1 MADNKS
7 DSKTKFWAVSGII
20 ILALIMAL
28 TIGYMDSFQTLE
40 LRLIDLRFTLRGPE
54 EIEDSPIVIIAIDD
68 QSDESTSH
76 RWPWPRSYFAHV
88 IENLEEAGV
97 AAIGVDVIFDQA
109 DKYGAEYD
117 DEFARVLRKY
127 DNIVLAGKI
136 LKTFERNKTYS
147 TIIPPYEKFIE
158 NAGWGLVALEAD
170 IDGFY
175 RSYLFGQ
182 MYNDSLYPSF
192 AAEVLKKYF
201 PELKNST
208 VSDDD
213 NYFYLGEDLKIPKN
227 NPLSMLINFKGP
239 AFSIQYYPFDNILDD
254 EDFDLL
260 EDYDL
265 DIFDD
270 PGDADLGLP
279 PGLKYSG
286 KLKGKIV
293 LIGATMQE
301 LHDNF
306 PTPFLEFRSVEG
318 DLIKAEMP
326 GVEIHANAL
335 LTILQNNYL
344 KQLPGKFN
352 FLILLVLALGTFLIT
367 RYLHTGLAT
376 FSAILLALLYF
387 IVSIVLFVY
396 NNMLLEIA
404 TPLLVVL
411 FSFIGHTLY
420 QYLMTQKEKRVLRGA
435 FAYYVPE
442 KVVQDIINNP
452 EKLSLGGEEREI
464 TVIFTDVEG
473 FTSISEN
480 LSPREL
486 VLLLNEYLTAMTDI
500 VLKNDGIID
509 KYEGDAIMA
518 EFGMP
523 VFYPDHAKHAC
534 ETALEMQEELKRL
547 RLKWKK
553 EGKPQLKARVGVN
566 TGEVIVGNMGSNTV
580 FDYTVMGDHV
590 NLGSRLEGAN
600 KFYKTFI
607 MISEFTYSRVKNDFY
622 TRPLDLIKVKGKSKP
637 IAVYELIARKSEA
650 LPQFYLDFLSIYNKG
665 IDAYKN
671 QRWDEGIDLFEH
683 CLKLKA
689 DDYPSEL
696 YRSRCIEYK
705 FKSPG
710 PDWDG
715 VMTMTEK

>member
-1 MADNKS
+1 MADKKS
-7 DSKTKFWAVSGII
+7 DTKTKFWAISGII
-20 ILALIMAL
+20 TIAIFMAMFL
-28 TIGYMDSFQTLE
+28 GYMDSFQTLE

-54 EIEDSPIVIIAIDD
+54 PVDESPIIIIAIDD
-68 QSDESTSH
+68 QSDESTPH
-76 RWPWPRSYFAHV
+76 RWPWPRAYFAHV

-97 AAIGVDVIFDQA
+97 AAIGIDVIFDQA
-109 DKYGAEYD
+109 DIDSIESD
-117 DEFARVLRKY
+117 DELAAVLKKY
-127 DNIVLAGKI
+127 DNVVLAGKI
-136 LKTFERNKTYS
+136 LKTFEHNKTYS
-147 TIIPPYEKFIE
+147 TIIPPYDKFKE
-158 NAGWGLVALEAD
+158 NSDWGLVALEAD

-192 AAEVLKKYF
+192 AAEILRTST
-201 PELKNST
+201 PEFKNST
-208 VSDDD
+208 LSDDD
-213 NYFYLGEDLKIPKN
+213 NNFYLGDLQIPKN

-239 AFSIQYYPFDNILDD
+239 AFSIPYYPFDNILDD

-306 PTPFLEFRSVEG
+306 LTPFLEYRSNEG

-335 LTILQNNYL
+335 LTVLQNNYL
-344 KQLPGKFN
+344 KQLPGKYN
-352 FLILLVLALGTFLIT
+352 FFILLILAIGTFLIT
-367 RYLHTGLAT
+367 RFLHTGLAAVGT
-376 FSAILLALLYF
+376 ILLALLYF
-387 IVSIVLFVY
+387 IISILLFINY
-396 NNMLLEIA
+396 NIILEMA
-404 TPLLVVL
+404 APLLVVL
-411 FSFIGHTLY
+411 FSFIGYTLY

-442 KVVQDIINNP
+442 KVVQEIMANP
-452 EKLSLGGEEREI
+452 EKLALGGEEREI
-464 TVIFTDVEG
+464 TVIFSDVEG

-523 VFYPDHAKHAC
+523 VYYANHAKHAC

-553 EGKPQLKARVGVN
+553 EGKPQLKARVGIN

-600 KFYKTFI
+600 KVYKTFI
-607 MISEFTYSRVKNDFY
+607 MISEFTYGHVKNDFH
-622 TRPLDLIKVKGKSKP
+622 TRPLDLIKVKGKNKP
-637 IAVYELIARKSEA
+637 IAVYELIGRSSDP
-650 LPQFYLDFLSIYNKG
+650 LPQFYQDFLELYNKG

-683 CLKLKA
+683 CLRIKA
-689 DDYPSEL
+689 DDYTSEL
-696 YRSRCIEYK
+696 YRTRCIEYK

-710 PDWDG
+710 PNWDG
-715 VMTMTEK
+715 VMTLTEK